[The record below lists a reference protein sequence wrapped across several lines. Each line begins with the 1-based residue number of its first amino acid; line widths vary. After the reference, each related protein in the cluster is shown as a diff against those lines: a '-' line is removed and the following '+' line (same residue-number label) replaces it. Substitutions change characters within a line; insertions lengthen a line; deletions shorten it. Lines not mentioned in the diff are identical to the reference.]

1 MKKKFIFP
9 ILAILGIFWAL
20 TFVAQ
25 SKKETPA
32 ATPIVEPSHIPFAS
46 YIAGAGLTEPNSENI
61 SIGLDIPGTVKE
73 IKVKVGDEVKKGD
86 VLFVVED
93 STARSRIAEARAQIA
108 QAQAE
113 LTDQNEQYSI
123 IKSVKDQRA
132 ISKNERNQ
140 RRNAVAVAKAKK
152 VAAEA
157 QLAAAESDLRL
168 RTVKAPI
175 DGTIMTMNLRPGEFA
190 ATTPN
195 GEPMIRMGN
204 LNPMHIRIDID
215 ENDAW
220 RFDGGSKAVAFV
232 RGNPEI
238 KVPLEFVRIEPYVR
252 PKRSLTGESAERV
265 DTRVLQV
272 IYSFDP
278 SGKPIYAG
286 QQMDVYIETAPS
298 KNLVAIPAKVKPESE
313 SK

>member
-9 ILAILGIFWAL
+9 LLALVGIFFAFS
-20 TFVAQ
+20 FVAQ
-25 SKKETPA
+25 SRKETPPA
-32 ATPIVEPSHIPFAS
+32 VPIVEPSHIPFTS

-61 SIGLDIPGTVKE
+61 SIGLDIPGTVQQVN
-73 IKVKVGDEVKKGD
+73 VKVGDEVKKGD

-93 STARSRIAEARAQIA
+93 SEAKSRIAEARAQIA

-123 IKSVKDQRA
+123 IQSVKDERA

-152 VAAEA
+152 VAAQA
-157 QLAAAESDLRL
+157 QLTAAESDLEL

-190 ATTPN
+190 ATSAS
-195 GEPMIRMGN
+195 GDPMIRMGN

-220 RFDGGSKAVAFV
+220 RFDGGSNAIAFV

-272 IYSFDP
+272 IYKFDP

-286 QQMDVYIETAPS
+286 QQMDVYIETVPS
-298 KNLVAIPAKVKPESE
+298 KNVTAPAPKQEK
-313 SK
+313 K